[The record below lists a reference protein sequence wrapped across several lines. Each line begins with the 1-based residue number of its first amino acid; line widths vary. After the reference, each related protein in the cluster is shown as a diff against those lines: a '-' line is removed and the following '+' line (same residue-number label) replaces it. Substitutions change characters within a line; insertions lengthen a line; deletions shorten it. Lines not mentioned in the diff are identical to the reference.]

1 MSKTNKISK
10 KKNKN
15 KNKNKNRNPINKPIK
30 RDIQHN
36 HSRIQ
41 RELPIEIINKIHDM
55 LIQGNATYD
64 EVKQFLSG
72 EKVILKK
79 IEYQLPDEQTYDI
92 SRSAIGRYGKRFFE
106 LFKDFMIIQQQAKMM
121 VNESADCLFMEEAV
135 SRLSITK
142 LFQLLMDKNLSAN
155 QISSILTS
163 ISRIQSA
170 AVEREKFKQTIT
182 KKIHSVKETKG
193 LSDDAVNAIESIIM
207 GE

>member
-1 MSKTNKISK
+1 MGKKKK

-15 KNKNKNRNPINKPIK
+15 KNKRTMPVNKSNSQSITK
-30 RDIQHN
+30 RDFQHN

-41 RELPIEIINKIHDM
+41 RELPTEVINIIHDM
-55 LIQGNATYD
+55 LLQGNATYD
-64 EVKQFLSG
+64 EIKDFLSG
-72 EKVILKK
+72 KKVVLKNV
-79 IEYQLPDEQTYDI
+79 EYQIPGEHTYEI
-92 SRSAIGRYGKRFFE
+92 SRSSIGRYGKRFFE

-121 VNESADCLFMEEAV
+121 VNESEDCLFMEEAV

-142 LFQLLMDKNLSAN
+142 LFQLLMDKDLQAN

-182 KKIHSVKETKG
+182 KKIHKAKDTKG
-193 LSDDAVNAIESIIM
+193 LSEEAVNAIESIIM